1 MSTYHPKQYKTKNWP
16 TYNRS
21 LIARGS
27 ITLLFDETMQWY
39 GQRQGKRGKP
49 QRFSEAAIQF
59 CLSIKVLFRLP
70 LRPCTGFVGSLLKL
84 ARLDWAVPDYTTLCP
99 RQEQLNVRISYTPSR
114 EGLHLL
120 VDSTSIKFLGEGEW
134 KRKKHGVGYRRQW
147 RKVHLGIDAKT
158 LQIRAIAVTDSSI
171 GDSSALPEIIGQI
184 PEAEMIATV
193 TGDGAFDTRNCWS
206 QGKK

>member
-1 MSTYHPKQYKTKNWP
+1 MATKRKVFDSSFKLEVVRMIRDGFVAIFSRLQGCWQFGYAVLMSTYHPKQYKTKNWP

-39 GQRQGKRGKP
+39 GQRQGKQGKP

-59 CLSIKVLFRLP
+59 CLSIKVLLRLP
-70 LRPCTGFVGSLLKL
+70 LRQCTGFVGSLLKL
-84 ARLDWAVPDYTTLCP
+84 ARLDWAVPDNTTLCR
-99 RQEQLNVRISYTPSR
+99 RQEQLNVSISYTPSR

-120 VDSTSIKFLGEGEW
+120 VDSTGIKFLGEGEW

-147 RKVHLGIDAKT
+147 RKVHLGIDA
-158 LQIRAIAVTDSSI
+158 
-171 GDSSALPEIIGQI
+171 GNPPG
-184 PEAEMIATV
+184 
-193 TGDGAFDTRNCWS
+193 N
-206 QGKK
+206 